1 MRHSHI
7 LEIGTYGSS
16 LIALAAKGVRL
27 LSCSGPQAA
36 RHQQINSALS
46 TLHDTTRCSVNAFC
60 TCAFQQKSQQVT
72 AGRVMGMWK

>member
-1 MRHSHI
+1 MKF
-7 LEIGTYGSS
+7 GAYGSS
-16 LIALAAKGVRL
+16 LTALAAKGVRL
-27 LSCSGPQAA
+27 LSCNGPQAA

-46 TLHDTTRCSVNAFC
+46 TLHNTTRCSVNAFC